1 MHTFVSLL
9 WCCFCFA
16 PSALALP
23 SLPLSCLPQRLS
35 FCAPRLPCPVS
46 IAGTTPNALAYPALM
61 SGYSHPRPDTHVLDF
76 FTHCQ
81 VKHPYLAV
89 WVKLWANYTEL
100 FAEGS
105 GLPFQRAGKACL
117 TFIARYIKMT
127 NSQREFLSKKK
138 TMMINPLLSTSIA
151 ASVFWAQI
159 PDFVLLWK
167 GQY

>member
-1 MHTFVSLL
+1 MLLLLCSLCPGTPFPAL
-9 WCCFCFA
+9 VW
-16 PSALALP
+16 PSPETLLLCAAT
-23 SLPLSCLPQRLS
+23 PL
-35 FCAPRLPCPVS
+35 PRL
-46 IAGTTPNALAYPALM
+46 IAGTTPNALAYPTLM
-61 SGYSHPRPDTHVLDF
+61 SGHSHPRPDAHVLDF

-138 TMMINPLLSTSIA
+138 TTMINPLLSTSNA